1 VLYYAKTYKQQ
12 QSIIMRILTRVD
24 VFNAIQ
30 RAKSLTEEQAS
41 TFLSQFCQNNPA
53 IGQTFLSGFP
63 MVIAPQS
70 EQLSQV
76 FMDTCFDIIYVYAQ
90 VLGELPP
97 NVVSPQWLQR
107 NMKALE
113 NETKT
118 KSQADIKNTA
128 QIELLEYIN
137 LVIDEAADKSKTG
150 QAIGSLT
157 CNLLFLV
164 TRLFDSIYDELIA
177 DTVH

>member
-1 VLYYAKTYKQQ
+1 
-12 QSIIMRILTRVD
+12 MRILSRPA

-30 RAKSLTEEQAS
+30 QAKSLTEEQANA
-41 TFLSQFCQNNPA
+41 FLSQFYQNNPA

-63 MVIAPQS
+63 MIIEAQS
-70 EQLSQV
+70 EPMSHV

-90 VLGELPP
+90 ILGELPA
-97 NVVSPQWLQR
+97 NAVSPQWLQHK
-107 NMKALE
+107 MKTLE
-113 NETKT
+113 KETKT
-118 KSQADIKNTA
+118 QSQADIKNNA
-128 QIELLEYIN
+128 QTELLEYID
-137 LVIDEAADKSKTG
+137 LVIEDAADKSK
-150 QAIGSLT
+150 AKPAVASLT

>member
-1 VLYYAKTYKQQ
+1 
-12 QSIIMRILTRVD
+12 MRILSRPA

-30 RAKSLTEEQAS
+30 QAKSLTEEQANAFLS
-41 TFLSQFCQNNPA
+41 TFYQNNPA

-63 MVIAPQS
+63 MIIEVQS
-70 EQLSQV
+70 EPMSHV

-90 VLGELPP
+90 ILGELPA
-97 NVVSPQWLQR
+97 NAVSAQWLQHK
-107 NMKALE
+107 MKTLE
-113 NETKT
+113 NEAKT
-118 KSQADIKNTA
+118 QSQADIKNNA
-128 QIELLEYIN
+128 QTELLEYID
-137 LVIDEAADKSKTG
+137 LVIDDAADKSKAG
-150 QAIGSLT
+150 QAVATLT

>member
-1 VLYYAKTYKQQ
+1 
-12 QSIIMRILTRVD
+12 MRILSRPA

-30 RAKSLTEEQAS
+30 QAKSLTEEQANA
-41 TFLSQFCQNNPA
+41 FLSQFYQNNPA

-63 MVIAPQS
+63 MIIEAQS
-70 EQLSQV
+70 EPMSHV

-90 VLGELPP
+90 ILGELPA
-97 NVVSPQWLQR
+97 NAVSPQWLQHK
-107 NMKALE
+107 MKTLE
-113 NETKT
+113 NDTKT
-118 KSQADIKNTA
+118 QSQADIKNNA
-128 QIELLEYIN
+128 QIELLEYID
-137 LVIDEAADKSKTG
+137 LVIEDAADKS
-150 QAIGSLT
+150 QAKPAVASLT